1 MFTTAGRALATTAG
15 IPGGGAVWACA
26 VSVKSSVA
34 ISAGTSRTVMEPP
47 PRRISIEV
55 AGHHVIGRRRLQ
67 LRVDPRALRHR
78 ERTTRMEVAS
88 RGRIDRRR
96 YLAAEN
102 QVLARRVRVGGQR
115 RREERLREGME
126 RGPVQR
132 FGAGVLHDPPEIHD
146 RGAMRVV
153 PNRGKVVSDQK
164 IAELLVGLEV
174 LQ

>member
-78 ERTTRMEVAS
+78 ERATRMEVAS

-102 QVLARRVRVGGQR
+102 QVLPRRVRVGGLGPR
-115 RREERLREGME
+115 RPSSRCRI
-126 RGPVQR
+126 
-132 FGAGVLHDPPEIHD
+132 LHNATH
-146 RGAMRVV
+146 RCQA
-153 PNRGKVVSDQK
+153 
-164 IAELLVGLEV
+164 ALL
-174 LQ
+174 